1 MSESLVDV
9 IQRTAIEM
17 AVLCIFDNANCR
29 ELLGLRMFGLLSFVT
44 ALAII
49 PHPFHVSVAEAQW
62 NEPLDR
68 LQVAL
73 RLNPRDLEHCLGQ
86 TASKRVVLDGMSE
99 NDIRALIEPYLRDRI
114 FLSNS
119 PGSFG
124 GEGRTEDRD
133 TPEAM
138 QDRHERFHWLG
149 CEQDVRYT
157 WVYFELA
164 RPKVIAEKLWLHN
177 RVMFEVDATQ
187 INTLQLMRTTP
198 PVAIRTTAQSPSG
211 EIPVIASERAREKG
225 DAKVQGDEGGA
236 EVVNPEEEAGGSD
249 R

>member
-1 MSESLVDV
+1 ML
-9 IQRTAIEM
+9 
-17 AVLCIFDNANCR
+17 
-29 ELLGLRMFGLLSFVT
+29 GLLSFV
-44 ALAII
+44 AACVIF

-62 NEPLDR
+62 NESLDR

-86 TASKRVVLDGMSE
+86 TTSKRVVLDGMSE
-99 NDIRALIEPYLRDRI
+99 KDVRALVEPYLRNRI

-119 PGSFG
+119 PGSLG
-124 GEGRTEDRD
+124 GEVKAEDRD

-138 QDRHERFHWLG
+138 KDRHERFHWIG

-164 RPKVIAEKLWLHN
+164 RPKVIEKKLWLHN

-187 INTLQLMRTTP
+187 INTLQLMRTKP
-198 PVAIRTTAQSPSG
+198 PVAIRTTAQVPSG
-211 EIPVIASERAREKG
+211 EIPVIASERALEEG
-225 DAKVQGDEGGA
+225 GDEVPQGADGA
-236 EVVNPEEEAGGSD
+236 EVVDAEEDGDGSD